1 MSSQSSLSDRF
12 KRPSPSVK
20 TQSNHS
26 MFNAHHATVDCP
38 ECHRI
43 MVPRVITYYGQ
54 PTKSICPFCGATFAR
69 FPSGLQKFLQRFH
82 TRTLTTKHF
91 NFFSLAAG
99 LFGLTFMGSSKD
111 MLPETLS
118 TFALFGFVTFTA
130 LALSELVFQCIEQLA
145 NRLSHESNYY
155 WATLVFVAWVLGS
168 INNEL
173 TVPIIMLS
181 FALILRG
188 LIVGFGQILRN
199 K

>member
-1 MSSQSSLSDRF
+1 MATFSSRLSPKDIR
-12 KRPSPSVK
+12 KPSVF
-20 TQSNHS
+20 TG
-26 MFNAHHATVDCP
+26 HHATVICN
-38 ECHRI
+38 ECNRS
-43 MVPRVITYYGQ
+43 MVPRVVVYYGR
-54 PTKSICPFCGATFAR
+54 PIKSICPFCGATFTR
-69 FPSGLQKFLQRFH
+69 FPSGLQRFLQDFH
-82 TRTLTTKHF
+82 THALTLKHF
-91 NFFSLAAG
+91 KFFSLGAA
-99 LFGLTFMGSSKD
+99 LFGLTFMGSSKG

-130 LALSELVFQCIEQLA
+130 LALAELVFQCIEQLA

-155 WATLVFVAWVLGS
+155 WATLVVVAWVLGS

-181 FALILRG
+181 FAMILRG

>member
-1 MSSQSSLSDRF
+1 MATFSSQLSRKDTS
-12 KRPSPSVK
+12 KPSV
-20 TQSNHS
+20 
-26 MFNAHHATVDCP
+26 FAGHHATVICN
-38 ECHRI
+38 ECSRS
-43 MVPRVITYYGQ
+43 MVPRVVVYYGR
-54 PTKSICPFCGATFAR
+54 PTKSVCPFCGVTFAR
-69 FPSGLQKFLQRFH
+69 FPSGLKKFLQRFH
-82 TRTLTTKHF
+82 TRTLTKKHF

-99 LFGLTFMGSSKD
+99 LFGLTFMGSSKG

-118 TFALFGFVTFTA
+118 TFALFGFVTFTVLA
-130 LALSELVFQCIEQLA
+130 LAELVFQCIEQLA

-155 WATLVFVAWVLGS
+155 WATLVLVAWVLGS

-181 FALILRG
+181 FAMILRG